1 MYIIHM
7 YAFELL
13 NLTLTFVFHSLY
25 LPFPFLC
32 SLSHSALL
40 SCLCS
45 NFWVF
50 GLCAQGLMQA
60 RLAKDHSEFLISLPP
75 CAGIAHVVYY
85 LTQDIKRQDSCMK
98 TKSSTVSLYP
108 HHPLYHCICMCM
120 ALYFHIHVSPSC
132 SPSLPPCF
140 RLQPPCWSMMS
151 MPLFQP

>member
-1 MYIIHM
+1 MKTSILNTHTHDTYTHTHMHIHTHMYTHIQYRQIHIYMYIIHM

-75 CAGIAHVVYY
+75 CAGIAHVIYY
-85 LTQDIKRQDSCMK
+85 LTQDIRRQDSCMK
-98 TKSSTVSLYP
+98 TKSSTVWLYP
-108 HHPLYHCICMCM
+108 HHPLYH
-120 ALYFHIHVSPSC
+120 
-132 SPSLPPCF
+132 
-140 RLQPPCWSMMS
+140 
-151 MPLFQP
+151 